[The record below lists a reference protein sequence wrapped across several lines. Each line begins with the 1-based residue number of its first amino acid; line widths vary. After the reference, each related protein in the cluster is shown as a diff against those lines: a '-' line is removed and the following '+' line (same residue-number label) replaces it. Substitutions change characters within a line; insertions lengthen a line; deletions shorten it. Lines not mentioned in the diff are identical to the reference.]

1 MLVLSLTAIFATA
14 VKIQRLLRRI
24 LKKEDGSVQL
34 ELLNPEESV
43 MRELIIMTRC
53 QERGT
58 PLFKHLMNGAFAVW
72 ICNVRKTENEE
83 MANLTPLER
92 DRLQLKM

>member
-1 MLVLSLTAIFATA
+1 
-14 VKIQRLLRRI
+14 
-24 LKKEDGSVQL
+24 
-34 ELLNPEESV
+34 

-53 QERGT
+53 TERGT

-92 DRLQLKM
+92 DWLQLKM

>member
-1 MLVLSLTAIFATA
+1 MTAIFATA
-14 VKIQRLLRRI
+14 VKTQRLLRRI

-58 PLFKHLMNGAFAVW
+58 PLFKHLMNGAFVFGF
-72 ICNVRKTENEE
+72 VMLEKQKMRKWPISHLLREIGFS
-83 MANLTPLER
+83 
-92 DRLQLKM
+92 

>member
-1 MLVLSLTAIFATA
+1 
-14 VKIQRLLRRI
+14 
-24 LKKEDGSVQL
+24 
-34 ELLNPEESV
+34 

-53 QERGT
+53 PERGT
-58 PLFKHLMNGAFAVW
+58 PLFKHLMNGAFCVW